1 MYCEPAI
8 IMYCFVVF
16 MSVFLTDALAFICGI
31 EPPDIAIE
39 KAVTRTRL
47 FLSLLFPMYLSSFG
61 LCYKFLNCTHF
72 YVKLYI
78 EHLYQFT
85 GCPQKSLYLL

>member
-1 MYCEPAI
+1 
-8 IMYCFVVF
+8 

-47 FLSLLFPMYLSSFG
+47 FLSYFPCIYPPLVFVISS
-61 LCYKFLNCTHF
+61 
-72 YVKLYI
+72 
-78 EHLYQFT
+78 
-85 GCPQKSLYLL
+85 